1 MSQEGIP
8 SERERREYLQ
18 RQLKRAK
25 EARDGLIRE
34 VKVLEQQLKE
44 SQQTEAEL
52 KRRKA
57 IISRAIEDLELGE
70 S

>member
-1 MSQEGIP
+1 MSP

-34 VKVLEQQLKE
+34 VEVLEQQVRDLE
-44 SQQTEAEL
+44 QVEAEL
-52 KRRKA
+52 NRRKTTLG
-57 IISRAIEDLELGE
+57 RAIEGIERDEL
-70 S
+70 